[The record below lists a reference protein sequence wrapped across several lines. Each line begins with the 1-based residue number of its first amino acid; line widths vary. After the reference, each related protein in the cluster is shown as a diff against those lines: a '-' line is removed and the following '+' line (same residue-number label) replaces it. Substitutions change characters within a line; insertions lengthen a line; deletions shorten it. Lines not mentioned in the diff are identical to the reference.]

1 MVVTAVFVAP
11 AEPAAQRK
19 PAHLNPMVE
28 KLSRG
33 EVALGVSTGTFTV
46 ENARAI
52 ARSGVDYVYLDME
65 HGVMN
70 VEKLR
75 NFMMA
80 MNDKA
85 TALKAGNPGP
95 PVSVHARFAPYAFEN
110 SYWVVK
116 QALDMGMTG
125 IMFNN
130 IETKE
135 QAMRAVQIMRYPQNK
150 GSRYPEPV
158 GLRGHGAEAAEW
170 FWGVEEPDYLE
181 HADVWPL
188 NPQGDLLAMMMI
200 ETEAGVKNVNEI
212 AQVPGVSLYISGG
225 SDLSMSY
232 GVFPQRDSP
241 AVEAARQAVLK
252 ACRDYKG
259 QGRRRVVLRSR
270 PCPRCV
276 SVVRDLPVKP
286 EVRLLRRQRR
296 RVGGDVR
303 DVLHGHLR
311 HDPLHHPRIQAA
323 PRALLNVVQLAGDVT
338 G

>member
-1 MVVTAVFVAP
+1 MRNTLTTSDVGQRRRFRVRPFLPIAAATAVMVVVSVFVTP
-11 AEPAAQRK
+11 AAPAAQRK

-70 VEKLR
+70 VETLR

-85 TALKAGNPGP
+85 TALKTGNPGP

-110 SYWVVK
+110 SYWIVK

-150 GSRYPEPV
+150 GSRYAEPV

-170 FWGVEEPDYLE
+170 FWGVEEPEYLE

-232 GVFPQRDSP
+232 GVFPQRDAP
-241 AVEAARQAVLK
+241 TVEAARQAVLK
-252 ACRDYKG
+252 ACRDHKLVCGGNVPASEIPQRLKEGYRFMG
-259 QGRRRVVLRSR
+259 VGGSGAGLDPGAVN
-270 PCPRCV
+270 
-276 SVVRDLPVKP
+276 
-286 EVRLLRRQRR
+286 LLRIGRE
-296 RVGGDVR
+296 
-303 DVLHGHLR
+303 
-311 HDPLHHPRIQAA
+311 AA
-323 PRALLNVVQLAGDVT
+323 KAR
-338 G
+338 